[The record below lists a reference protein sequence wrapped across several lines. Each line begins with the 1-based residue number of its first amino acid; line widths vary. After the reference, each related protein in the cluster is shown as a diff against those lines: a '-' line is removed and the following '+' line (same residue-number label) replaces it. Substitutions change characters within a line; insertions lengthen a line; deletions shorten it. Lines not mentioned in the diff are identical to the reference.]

1 MVIVFGLGLGLLLG
15 GLLVMWLSPSAHN
28 SILVAVVWWIGLV
41 LVLFGVILL
50 ATPILVYIY
59 NQVQAMLG
67 VDGGRQQL
75 NR

>member
-28 SILVAVVWWIGLV
+28 STLVTVVWWIGLV

-50 ATPILVYIY
+50 ATPVLTWV
-59 NQVQAMLG
+59 NG
-67 VDGGRQQL
+67 VIRGIIGQ
-75 NR
+75 